1 MLFRVLEKKDVESVS
16 LAQLVK
22 TLSELPHH
30 ETLNTF
36 DEVVNAPPEIMVSLK
51 GKETNFKNNISYYD
65 LVTRDFDLLLSYTT
79 LVWPCLNNNRWAILF
94 QDLCG
99 D

>member
-1 MLFRVLEKKDVESVS
+1 MLFRVLEKEDVESVS

-36 DEVVNAPPEIMVSLK
+36 DKVVNAPPEIMVSLK
-51 GKETNFKNNISYYD
+51 GKEKKFNGIIFHIM
-65 LVTRDFDLLLSYTT
+65 T
-79 LVWPCLNNNRWAILF
+79 L
-94 QDLCG
+94 
-99 D
+99 

>member
-1 MLFRVLEKKDVESVS
+1 MLFRVLEKEDVESVS

-22 TLSELPHH
+22 TLSELRDH

-51 GKETNFKNNISYYD
+51 GKEKKFNGIIFHIM
-65 LVTRDFDLLLSYTT
+65 T
-79 LVWPCLNNNRWAILF
+79 L
-94 QDLCG
+94 
-99 D
+99 

>member
-1 MLFRVLEKKDVESVS
+1 MLFRVLEKEDVESVS

-22 TLSELPHH
+22 TLSELPDH

-51 GKETNFKNNISYYD
+51 GKEKKFNGIIFHIM
-65 LVTRDFDLLLSYTT
+65 T
-79 LVWPCLNNNRWAILF
+79 L
-94 QDLCG
+94 
-99 D
+99 